1 MLNYWKDKGKDMDR
15 DITQM
20 NPAVDIYKL
29 IERNLPFTEICRYLI

>member
-1 MLNYWKDKGKDMDR
+1 MLNYWKNEGKEMDK

-29 IERNLPFTEICRYLI
+29 IERLLDEIVYLCG